1 MRPKRYP
8 YSGKIKASTTDIVKD
23 WEKTYSDFVAEMQS
37 EQDQSEQKL
46 LNATERVD
54 QLESQVHQFVLT
66 KCQFSD

>member
-1 MRPKRYP
+1 MRPKKYP
-8 YSGKIKASTTDIVKD
+8 FVGKIKASTTDIVKVF
-23 WEKTYSDFVAEMQS
+23 EKAYSDFVAEMQS

-46 LNATERVD
+46 LNATERVN